1 MLTPVGGSAP
11 FLRYGAPTEA
21 PNWYP
26 STGRLVPEPRVPNC
40 LGSQRD
46 EWDTETRS
54 KSGSATELETFGFR
68 SNTFGIELSQYASPF
83 PWYTLYSNVYWGTT
97 VRSHTL
103 GAPPQR
109 VRSSAPL
116 GGTKGTSEA
125 LSFT

>member
-83 PWYTLYSNVYWGTT
+83 PLWGTT

-103 GAPPQR
+103 GAPRWEPNDRKR